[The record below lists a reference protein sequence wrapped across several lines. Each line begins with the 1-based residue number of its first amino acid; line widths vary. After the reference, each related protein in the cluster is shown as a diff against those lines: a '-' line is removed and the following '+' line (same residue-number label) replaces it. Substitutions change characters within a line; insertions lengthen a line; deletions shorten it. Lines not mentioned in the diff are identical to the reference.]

1 MRSFRRPTPPLLIPP
16 EIPPEHISWPVGMA
30 SGVEWVRDEWTSVDS
45 KAPAVPSTY
54 ADLGGGE

>member
-1 MRSFRRPTPPLLIPP
+1 
-16 EIPPEHISWPVGMA
+16 MA